1 MDVAVLGV
9 DLAKNVFQLHGVS
22 RSGKVVLRRRLSRE
36 RLLEHIA
43 QLPPCLI
50 GIEACAG
57 AFYWQRQFAQHGH
70 TVKIISPQY
79 VKPFTC
85 RSQKNDP
92 TDAEA
97 TCTAVQQPRTRF
109 VPPKSIEQQD
119 VQTLHRARQRLVNH
133 RTALVSQMRG
143 ILLDRGIVFAV
154 GITRA
159 RTMIPRIQRDS
170 ESALT
175 SIARETIAELWD
187 LFQDLDDRIAR
198 FDDEIDRVF
207 RGSES
212 CQRIA
217 KIKGV
222 GPKTATAIV
231 AAIGNGSE
239 FKNGRH
245 LAAWLGLVPRQHSS
259 GDRRLMLG
267 ITKRGDKHLRT
278 LLVHGARAVVR
289 TAPNKHDPIS
299 RFANALRARRGFNRA
314 TIAVA
319 NKNARIIW
327 AVLHSGEA
335 YRSAA

>member
-1 MDVAVLGV
+1 MDVAIVGV
-9 DLAKNVFQLHGVS
+9 DLGKNVFELHGVS
-22 RSGKVVLRRRLSRE
+22 RSGQVVLRRRVSRE
-36 RLLEHIA
+36 RLMEHIA

-57 AFYWQRQFAQHGH
+57 AFYWQRRFSEHGH

-79 VKPFTC
+79 VKPFVC
-85 RSQKNDP
+85 RRQKNDRN
-92 TDAEA
+92 DAEA
-97 TCTAVQQPRTRF
+97 ICTAVQQPRTRF

-133 RTALVSQMRG
+133 RTALVSQMRA
-143 ILLDRGIVFAV
+143 ILLDRGIVFGV
-154 GITRA
+154 NITRA
-159 RTMIPRIQRDS
+159 RTMIPRILHDTTNT
-170 ESALT
+170 LT
-175 SIARETIAELWD
+175 PIARETIAELWD
-187 LFQDLDDRIAR
+187 LFQDLDDRIDR
-198 FDDEIDRVF
+198 FDDEIQCVF
-207 RGSES
+207 RASEP

-217 KIKGV
+217 KIKGI

-231 AAIGNGSE
+231 AAIGTGAE

-259 GDRRLMLG
+259 GDRRVLLG
-267 ITKRGDKHLRT
+267 ITKRGDMHLRT

-299 RFANALRARRGFNRA
+299 RFANEVRARRGFNRA
-314 TIAVA
+314 TVAVA

-327 AVLHSGEA
+327 AVLHSGEP
-335 YRSAA
+335 YRHAA